1 MQSSDPSARRLAR
14 IAAVGRA
21 LLILGGLL
29 VWLLTPTAWPLI
41 LLGALLLCCAP
52 LYVAAT
58 AGGVLRRPKPVRK
71 DARAHTF
78 VVDLFR
84 SIDYPPAT
92 RDAPK
97 GPDQS
102 TRDGQAR
109 P

>member
-1 MQSSDPSARRLAR
+1 MRRLAR
-14 IAAVGRA
+14 VAAVGGA

-58 AGGVLRRPKPVRK
+58 ARGVLRGPKPVRK
-71 DARAHTF
+71 GAEAHTF

-92 RDAPK
+92 PDVPKAPA
-97 GPDQS
+97 QS
-102 TRDGQAR
+102 PSDERRAGKR
-109 P
+109 VPE